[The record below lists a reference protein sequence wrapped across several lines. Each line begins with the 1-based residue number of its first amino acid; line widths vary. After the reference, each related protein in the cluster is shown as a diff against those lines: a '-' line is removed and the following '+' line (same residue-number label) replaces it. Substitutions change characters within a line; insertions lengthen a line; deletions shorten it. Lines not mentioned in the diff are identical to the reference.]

1 VGRRSRKRAQ
11 ASPEQRHERSDPAPQ
26 TAPRPVRRRRDE
38 ERPRAPWGSFPLTE
52 LCVLVGLVIAVA
64 GPFVGGPRGRLIL
77 AVGVGLV
84 LLAGLELSIREH
96 LAGYR
101 SHTTQLAGAVAVVTM
116 VVLFV
121 AHIQRAIMLAAAA
134 VVFGLAFCALR
145 EVFRRRS
152 GGFGFR

>member
-1 VGRRSRKRAQ
+1 
-11 ASPEQRHERSDPAPQ
+11 
-26 TAPRPVRRRRDE
+26 
-38 ERPRAPWGSFPLTE
+38 
-52 LCVLVGLVIAVA
+52 VGLVIAVA

-84 LLAGLELSIREH
+84 LMAGLELSIREH

-101 SHTTQLAGAVAVVTM
+101 SHTTQLAGAVTVVTM
-116 VVLFV
+116 VVMFV

-134 VVFGLAFCALR
+134 AVFGLAFYALR
-145 EVFRRRS
+145 EVFKRRS